1 MSTAAILLLT
11 KEVAGLSDIAA
22 GPVRAA
28 ACARPRRRCWE
39 ALARIQRSLRPLSG
53 VQIAKGWQ
61 HDQAREA
68 SDCCSDLLELVQRL
82 QDHDRESGESHWAA
96 TDYAALLDEVQLQ
109 LAAARQLLGED
120 DAGGEL
126 AAPTA
131 PLMKLFAKFD
141 SIVSEASALSPSG
154 DADTEPSATPKEV
167 VRKPVRL
174 SIEEL
179 QDEYPHCEWAVNG
192 TCNEGCTVGG
202 CKEHAHLAV
211 EAW

>member
-11 KEVAGLSDIAA
+11 KEVAGLSDIPA

-39 ALARIQRSLRPLSG
+39 ALARIQRSLRALSG
-53 VQIAKGWQ
+53 VQIAEGWQ

-68 SDCCSDLLELVQRL
+68 SDCCSDLLELVQTL

-120 DAGGEL
+120 GADGEL
-126 AAPTA
+126 SAPTA
-131 PLMKLFAKFD
+131 PLMKLFAKVD
-141 SIVSEASALSPSG
+141 SIVSEASSG
-154 DADTEPSATPKEV
+154 DSASEPTATPKEV